1 MGIFVEQNLNQKDG
15 AVLVGDIKMIK
26 LIGGEMICS
35 WALLQFLVL
44 REKDVLYNNC

>member
-26 LIGGEMICS
+26 LIGGEMI
-35 WALLQFLVL
+35 LQLGSTTIL
-44 REKDVLYNNC
+44 ST